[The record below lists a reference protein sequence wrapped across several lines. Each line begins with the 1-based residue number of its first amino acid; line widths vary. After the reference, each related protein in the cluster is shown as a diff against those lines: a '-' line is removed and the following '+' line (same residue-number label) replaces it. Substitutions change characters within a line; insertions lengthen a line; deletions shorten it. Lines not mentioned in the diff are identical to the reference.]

1 MESKKLDIS
10 AISFDDMLGDG
21 LEVDNS
27 AEDISNDYAED
38 EEEYEEEGE
47 EEGGEEY
54 TNDYEEEEDVEE
66 GEETDETELDVIGEI
81 AQTLGFELEND
92 YEDNVD
98 GLTDFVRDMGQQIAE
113 SQLQALFEQ
122 FPQVQKHLDYVMS
135 GGNSTEF
142 LQAYNPQTDFS
153 SIEIDRED
161 VDIQRAVLG
170 HYFITKGHDNDFV
183 DEILDT
189 LENNGKLYQ
198 KAEAAKN
205 ELAEYQ
211 EIQRQ
216 ELVRKQQAAFEQQRQ
231 QTLEFWDDVAKT
243 IEEGNIFAGVR
254 IPDRQKAKFFE
265 YISEPVGPN
274 GETQRDLDYAE
285 AEIEAK
291 LALDYLV
298 FNGFSIND
306 IIDKKAR
313 TKSTESLRNKILA
326 GEERIKNARGAT
338 RRNKEFNVDSLDMSA
353 LLNI

>member
-54 TNDYEEEEDVEE
+54 TNDYKEEEDVE
-66 GEETDETELDVIGEI
+66 GYEETDETELDVIGEI

-135 GGNSTEF
+135 GGNSNEF
-142 LQAYNPQTDFS
+142 LQAYNPQTDFAAM
-153 SIEIDRED
+153 EIDRDD
-161 VDIQRAVLG
+161 VNTQRAILG
-170 HYFITKGHDNDFV
+170 HYFVSKGHDYDFV
-183 DEILDT
+183 EEMLDT
-189 LENNGKLYQ
+189 MESNGKLYSKSQ
-198 KAEAAKN
+198 TAKE
-205 ELAEYQ
+205 ELANYQ
-211 EIQRQ
+211 EQQRA
-216 ELVRKQQAAFEQQRQ
+216 ELVRRQQEQYQRQ
-231 QTLEFWDDVAKT
+231 QQETMEFWNGVATK
-243 IEEGNIFAGVR
+243 IESGNVFAGVR
-254 IPDRQKAKFFE
+254 IPDKQKAKFFD
-265 YISEPVGPN
+265 YISQPVGPN

-298 FNGFSIND
+298 YNGFKLND
-306 IIDKKAR
+306 IIETKAR
-313 TKSTESLRNKILA
+313 TKSAESLRSKIISN
-326 GEERIKNARGAT
+326 EERIKNARGAT
-338 RRNKEFNVDSLDMSA
+338 RKSREFNVDSLDMNT
-353 LLNI
+353 LLNT